1 MTWFQVSTGLL
12 REGKHRKRIG
22 PALWEFLWMIEQERK
37 PKDGETPSGVL
48 CGGNPVPASRIA
60 GDLGTHVN
68 NVLKNLAR
76 LERENYIRSE
86 CVQGRASRY
95 FICNSKRWQMAA
107 TKPASA
113 SAPKLTKPETDPRH
127 NPIQKQITSLWIAKN
142 PNVPTA
148 PWDGREAGT
157 LAQFLKSR
165 KQWTVDTI
173 LACINHRFQSDTNH
187 SERPA
192 LWLPKLESYLSGPLD
207 QYNKLKNGTNGKP
220 PQPMVNLLEESRKA
234 GIVP

>member
-1 MTWFQVSTGLL
+1 
-12 REGKHRKRIG
+12 
-22 PALWEFLWMIEQERK
+22 
-37 PKDGETPSGVL
+37 
-48 CGGNPVPASRIA
+48 
-60 GDLGTHVN
+60 
-68 NVLKNLAR
+68 
-76 LERENYIRSE
+76 
-86 CVQGRASRY
+86 
-95 FICNSKRWQMAA
+95 
-107 TKPASA
+107 
-113 SAPKLTKPETDPRH
+113 
-127 NPIQKQITSLWIAKN
+127 
-142 PNVPTA
+142 VPTA